1 MKHEKHK
8 LLPDEVIKK
17 AVAGEPEAVNI
28 VLQHYTGYVKYL
40 SYFQGRINDEIQ
52 EQLKSDLLAALSR
65 FRFDR

>member
-17 AVAGEPEAVNI
+17 AVAGEPEALNI

-52 EQLKSDLLAALSR
+52 EQLKSDLLAALFR